1 MIFSWEEFEVSQLNK
16 NTDLSLDIFL
26 FTDPIPGVNRPQ
38 NRAPRG
44 GIHFARG
51 LGHHNG
57 GLAGQRHAGGHAG
70 PQDIEGQEEA
80 HYDVVDERRADDRFG
95 RNTTPKTR
103 R

>member
-1 MIFSWEEFEVSQLNK
+1 M
-16 NTDLSLDIFL
+16 

-44 GIHFARG
+44 GVHFGRG
-51 LGHHNG
+51 LGHHNEG
-57 GLAGQRHAGGHAG
+57 QAGQHNNGA
-70 PQDIEGQEEA
+70 QEEA